1 MITQYEI
8 RRGAARKVLLLTLFI
23 FSCMTLQAQ
32 SSPQAKA
39 RVAEIRKMYADAKD
53 LVEKNGKGNTPRSD
67 TEIVSQYV
75 VPGTGP
81 TKEVIHYYYELQ
93 TDEDLGV
100 PFYQSYLITRKY
112 NVAAREF
119 YQEFLYDKKSHELV
133 FAFLQEKLP
142 NGSANETRYY
152 WGESGMVH
160 EAVKG
165 ERLMDEVFTLRKG
178 RELVDALNMLMNQDY

>member
-1 MITQYEI
+1 MITQYAI

-23 FSCMTLQAQ
+23 FSCITLQAQ

>member
-23 FSCMTLQAQ
+23 FSCITLQAQ

-119 YQEFLYDKKSHELV
+119 YQEFLYDKKSHEVV

-160 EAVKG
+160 ETVKG

>member
-1 MITQYEI
+1 MITQYAI
-8 RRGAARKVLLLTLFI
+8 RRGAARKVLLLTLLV

-53 LVEKNGKGNTPRSD
+53 LVEKNGKGNTPSSD

-160 EAVKG
+160 ETVKG

>member
-1 MITQYEI
+1 MITQYAI
-8 RRGAARKVLLLTLFI
+8 RTGAARKVLLLTLFI
-23 FSCMTLQAQ
+23 FSCITLQAQ

-160 EAVKG
+160 ETVKG

>member
-1 MITQYEI
+1 MITQYAI
-8 RRGAARKVLLLTLFI
+8 RRGAARKVLLLTLLV

-39 RVAEIRKMYADAKD
+39 RVAEIRKMYAAAKD

-119 YQEFLYDKKSHELV
+119 YQEFLYDKKSHEVV

-142 NGSANETRYY
+142 NVPSCRRSFPTGRLTRRATIGARVVWFTRPSKESA
-152 WGESGMVH
+152 
-160 EAVKG
+160 
-165 ERLMDEVFTLRKG
+165 
-178 RELVDALNMLMNQDY
+178 

>member
-1 MITQYEI
+1 MITQYAI
-8 RRGAARKVLLLTLFI
+8 KTGAARKVLLLTLFI
-23 FSCMTLQAQ
+23 FSCITLQAQ

-39 RVAEIRKMYADAKD
+39 RVADIRKMYADAKD

-160 EAVKG
+160 ETVKG

>member
-8 RRGAARKVLLLTLFI
+8 RRGAARKVLLLTLLV
-23 FSCMTLQAQ
+23 FSCMTLHAQ

-53 LVEKNGKGNTPRSD
+53 LVEKNRKGNTPRSD

>member
-1 MITQYEI
+1 MITQYAI
-8 RRGAARKVLLLTLFI
+8 RRGAARKVLLLTLLV

-81 TKEVIHYYYELQ
+81 TQEVIHYYYELQ
-93 TDEDLGV
+93 SDGELGV
-100 PFYQSYLITRKY
+100 PFYQPYLITRKY

>member
-1 MITQYEI
+1 MITQYAI
-8 RRGAARKVLLLTLFI
+8 RRGAARKVLLLTLLV
-23 FSCMTLQAQ
+23 FSCMTLHAQ

>member
-1 MITQYEI
+1 MTQYSF
-8 RRGAARKVLLLTLFI
+8 RRGAARKVLLLTLLV
-23 FSCMTLQAQ
+23 FSCMTIQAQ
-32 SSPQAKA
+32 STPQAKA
-39 RVAEIRKMYADAKD
+39 RVAEIRKMYAAAKD
-53 LVEKNGKGNTPRSD
+53 MVEKNGKEGTPRSD
-67 TEIVSQYV
+67 TEIVGQYV

-93 TDEDLGV
+93 TDGELGV

-119 YQEFLYDKKSHELV
+119 YQEFLYDKERHELV

-142 NGSANETRYY
+142 DGSVNETRYY

-160 EAVKG
+160 ETVKG
-165 ERLMDEVFTLRKG
+165 ERLMDEVFTMRKG

>member
-8 RRGAARKVLLLTLFI
+8 RRGAARKVLLLTLLV

>member
-1 MITQYEI
+1 MITQYAI
-8 RRGAARKVLLLTLFI
+8 RRGAARKVLLLTLLV

-119 YQEFLYDKKSHELV
+119 YQEFLYDKKSHEVV

-160 EAVKG
+160 ETVKG

>member
-1 MITQYEI
+1 MITQYAI
-8 RRGAARKVLLLTLFI
+8 RRGAARKVLLLTLLV

-39 RVAEIRKMYADAKD
+39 RVAEIRKMYAAAKD

-100 PFYQSYLITRKY
+100 PFYQSYLISRKY

-142 NGSANETRYY
+142 SGSANETRYY

-160 EAVKG
+160 ETVKG

>member
-1 MITQYEI
+1 MITQYAI
-8 RRGAARKVLLLTLFI
+8 RTGAARKVLLLTLLV

-160 EAVKG
+160 ETVKG

>member
-8 RRGAARKVLLLTLFI
+8 RRGAARKVLLLTLLI

-152 WGESGMVH
+152 WGESGFVN

-165 ERLMDEVFTLRKG
+165 ERLLGEGVTMRKG

>member
-23 FSCMTLQAQ
+23 FSCITLQAQ

>member
-1 MITQYEI
+1 MITQYAI
-8 RRGAARKVLLLTLFI
+8 RRGAARKVLLLTLLV

-81 TKEVIHYYYELQ
+81 TKEVIHYYYELR

>member
-1 MITQYEI
+1 MITQYAI
-8 RRGAARKVLLLTLFI
+8 RRGAARKVLLLTLLV

-53 LVEKNGKGNTPRSD
+53 LVEKNGKDNTPRSD

-93 TDEDLGV
+93 SDGELGV
-100 PFYQSYLITRKY
+100 PFYQPYLITRKY

-119 YQEFLYDKKSHELV
+119 YQEFLYDKERHELV
-133 FAFLQEKLP
+133 FAFLQEKMP
-142 NGSANETRYY
+142 NGTTNETRYY
-152 WGESGMVH
+152 WGDSGMVH